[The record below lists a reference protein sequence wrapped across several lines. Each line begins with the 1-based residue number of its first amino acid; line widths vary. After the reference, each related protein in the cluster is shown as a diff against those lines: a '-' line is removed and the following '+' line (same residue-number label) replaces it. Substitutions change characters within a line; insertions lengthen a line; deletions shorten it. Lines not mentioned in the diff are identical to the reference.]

1 MGGRWR
7 RGGVNLLSREGRKSG
22 IVEAGNRLLR
32 ECGGVE
38 AYIR

>member
-22 IVEAGNRLLR
+22 IGEAGNRLWGK
-32 ECGGVE
+32 CGSVE
-38 AYIR
+38 ALIC